1 MAQDERRPFDI
12 IEDFPFMLTLE
23 AFRTS
28 SQHPVELGTLN
39 SERGRARHAVPLR
52 FLSCFEIG
60 LLQLNL
66 FVRRRGPDEI
76 GPVGVNI
83 HGIP

>member
-39 SERGRARHAVPLR
+39 FERGRGMACRTPTISIA
-52 FLSCFEIG
+52 F
-60 LLQLNL
+60 
-66 FVRRRGPDEI
+66 
-76 GPVGVNI
+76 
-83 HGIP
+83 